1 MPAAIPAGHPQP
13 PCAAVASAAASRVSA
28 VIVALLRLRR
38 RCSLMHLHAR
48 RACLSLQHLRQ
59 PSSLPAACRRR
70 SATVIVVANGCL
82 ARSGRR
88 GPDLTRHRH
97 HRASLPPLPPQS
109 CAAAS
114 RLPTRSRCGSGGL
127 SHRRQHSQTP
137 MPPPCRQIR
146 QGSTDL
152 GGFLRPAQPPCPSA
166 TRGK

>member
-13 PCAAVASAAASRVSA
+13 PCAAVASAATSRVSA

-38 RCSLMHLHAR
+38 RCSLMHLRAR

-59 PSSLPAACRRR
+59 PSSLPAARRRR

-97 HRASLPPLPPQS
+97 IGRRCRRCHHNRAPPP
-109 CAAAS
+109 AAS
-114 RLPTRSRCGSGGL
+114 PPDPDADLADFPTAASTPKLRC
-127 SHRRQHSQTP
+127 HRRAARS
-137 MPPPCRQIR
+137 
-146 QGSTDL
+146 G
-152 GGFLRPAQPPCPSA
+152 
-166 TRGK
+166 